1 MAGNRK
7 YGFRRGNASGR
18 NGNHPSN
25 WFCDGCQREHGYKVA
40 SWGTLDGKRLCSRQ
54 YEKAAQPLST
64 ADSDQVLPKHNH
76 IYIDGYCACGHSI
89 RRQ

>member
-7 YGFRRGNASGR
+7 HGFRRGNANGR

-54 YEKAAQPLST
+54 YEKAAQHRVQLTNGGQSNFEGGSNP
-64 ADSDQVLPKHNH
+64 
-76 IYIDGYCACGHSI
+76 
-89 RRQ
+89 